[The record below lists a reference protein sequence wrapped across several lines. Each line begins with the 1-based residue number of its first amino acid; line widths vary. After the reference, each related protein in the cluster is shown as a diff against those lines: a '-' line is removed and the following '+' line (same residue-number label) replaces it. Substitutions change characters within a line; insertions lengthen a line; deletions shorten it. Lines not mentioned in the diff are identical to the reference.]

1 MDDSYLSNAV
11 DTLVR
16 RDATPRDPDCLKTWS
31 HMNLMKI
38 NKSRSFTWI
47 EIIPNI
53 SKDQEIIE
61 SSSTEDLEVLMD
73 EKLNT
78 SQPCVLTVQKAN
90 HILGYMKRSMASRL
104 R

>member
-47 EIIPNI
+47 GIIPNI
-53 SKDQEIIE
+53 SKDQEIID
-61 SSSTEDLEVLMD
+61 SSSTEDLEVLMT
-73 EKLNT
+73 KNST
-78 SQPCVLTVQKAN
+78 
-90 HILGYMKRSMASRL
+90 RASHVCLQYRKPTIS
-104 R
+104 